1 MADVLVCASSIAG
14 HVAPMRAVASSLR
27 ERGHTV
33 RMLTGS
39 RFAEPV
45 LAAGVE
51 FISLGGAADFDDTD
65 LDVAFPGRSEARG
78 LAKVTLTRGS
88 CSWAR

>member
-1 MADVLVCASSIAG
+1 
-14 HVAPMRAVASSLR
+14 MRAVASSLR
-27 ERGHTV
+27 ESGHTV

-78 LAKVTLTRGS
+78 LAKVTFD
-88 CSWAR
+88 ARH